1 MIVALA
7 GGVGAARFLDGLA
20 RVMPPEELFIIGN
33 TGDDVEMYGLH
44 VSPDLDTVVYTLA
57 GLANPVHGWGLQGDT
72 FHGLE
77 ALRGFGAEAW
87 FQLGDRDLATHIY
100 RTQRLRSGDS
110 LSTITNDI
118 ARRLGVR
125 SVVKPMSD
133 DPVRTIV
140 GTSRGPLEFQT
151 YFVRRRARDRVTGV
165 NFNGAARARPAPGVL
180 QAIRGAT
187 AIVFCPSNP
196 IISISPILAVPGIRK
211 ALQRRQC
218 PALAISPIVGG
229 RALKGPAARMM
240 RSMGMKVSAAG
251 VAELYRGLVDVF
263 VIDHADRQQARVI
276 EELGMRVLVT
286 NAIMSG
292 APQKK
297 ALARAAMK
305 AVGIA

>member
-20 RVMPPEELFIIGN
+20 RVVRPEELFVIGN

-57 GLANPVHGWGLQGDT
+57 GLANPVHGWGLRDDT
-72 FHGLE
+72 FNSLAGLRD
-77 ALRGFGAEAW
+77 LGVEAW

-100 RTQRLRSGDS
+100 RTQRLRSGDT
-110 LSTITNDI
+110 LSAVTGEI

-125 SVVKPMSD
+125 SAVRPMSD
-133 DPVRTIV
+133 DKVRTIV
-140 GTSRGPLEFQT
+140 QTPRGSLEFQT
-151 YFVRRRARDRVTGV
+151 YFVRRRARDRVIGV
-165 NFNGAARARPAPGVL
+165 DFHGAVRARPAPGVL
-180 QAIRGAT
+180 EAIRGAT
-187 AIVFCPSNP
+187 AIIFCPSNP
-196 IISISPILAVPGIRK
+196 IISIGPILAVPGIRK
-211 ALQRRQC
+211 ALERRRC

-240 RSMGMKVSAAG
+240 RGMGMKVSACG

-263 VIDHADRQQARVI
+263 VIDRVDQQQAGAI
-276 EELGMRVLVT
+276 GELGMRAVVT
-286 NAIMSG
+286 NTIMSG
-292 APQKK
+292 TPQKK

-305 AVGIA
+305 ALGIA

>member
-20 RVMPPEELFIIGN
+20 RVVPPEELFIIGN

-57 GLANPVHGWGLQGDT
+57 GLANPVHGWGLRDDT
-72 FHGLE
+72 FHSLEGLRD
-77 ALRGFGAEAW
+77 LGAEAW

-100 RTQRLRSGDS
+100 RTQRLRSGDT
-110 LSTITNDI
+110 LSAVTGEI

-125 SVVKPMSD
+125 SVVRPMSD
-133 DPVRTIV
+133 DKVRTFV
-140 GTSRGPLEFQT
+140 RTPRGSLEFQT
-151 YFVRRRARDRVTGV
+151 YFVRRRARDRVIGV
-165 NFNGAARARPAPGVL
+165 DFRGAARARPAPDVL
-180 QAIRGAT
+180 EAIRGAT
-187 AIVFCPSNP
+187 AIIFCPSNP
-196 IISISPILAVPGIRK
+196 IISIGPILAVPGIRG
-211 ALQRRQC
+211 ALERRRC

-240 RSMGMKVSAAG
+240 HGMRMKVSAGG

-263 VIDHADRQQARVI
+263 VIDRVDRQQAGAI
-276 EELGMRVLVT
+276 EALGMRAVVT
-286 NAIMSG
+286 NTIMSG
-292 APQKK
+292 TPQKK

-305 AVGIA
+305 ALGIA